1 MLMNPDMDNFMQKFF
16 QANRLEEADV
26 MNIEQLVRQYP
37 FYAPLQYI
45 LAKKYRQV
53 DNIQYK
59 HQITKTAIFFSNP
72 HWLNDLLLSDGI
84 ASSEDS
90 FASAG
95 VNAATEPGLDILPE
109 QNDITQPE
117 DNTEQIID
125 ESPGIEYHEAT
136 DENGVPDDPE
146 VAQPITEAEEERFLA
161 EQEPVSEEP
170 VQDLP
175 TQTDIALHGED
186 SDQKIEQRL
195 NIEPQELSDEN
206 GALHDIELAQPIP
219 EDEKDHFLAEQNES
233 VSQEHISSFNEEPVT
248 GSSQAENNMEMLP
261 DLTELKNTGEPNPE
275 EEVPATDVNF
285 QGSSETISS
294 EPIVSDT
301 AEPLFSP
308 AQPEFPAQEII
319 PAELQEDISQEIIES
334 FPEAVPEDEEATEK
348 HAEFLEPGSG
358 LPEQYEKGNDIA
370 VVDASV
376 EETASGSNSMD
387 LEQAEEKDSS
397 VSGPDMDGGKSNTV
411 LEKTEVERPAGNLSV
426 KFIKLVP
433 SPPPDSGSL
442 PLVPIEPLY
451 AVDYFAS
458 QGIKL
463 KEEDG
468 KDKLSQKLRSFT
480 EWLKTMKRI
489 HPEKLEQEMDPQTS
503 TVIQHIAE
511 HSNELEDVVTE
522 AMAEVYARQGL
533 RNKAAEVYQ
542 KLSLLNPNKR
552 AYFAARISK
561 LNET

>member
-1 MLMNPDMDNFMQKFF
+1 
-16 QANRLEEADV
+16 
-26 MNIEQLVRQYP
+26 
-37 FYAPLQYI
+37 
-45 LAKKYRQV
+45 
-53 DNIQYK
+53 
-59 HQITKTAIFFSNP
+59 
-72 HWLNDLLLSDGI
+72 
-84 ASSEDS
+84 
-90 FASAG
+90 
-95 VNAATEPGLDILPE
+95 
-109 QNDITQPE
+109 
-117 DNTEQIID
+117 
-125 ESPGIEYHEAT
+125 
-136 DENGVPDDPE
+136 
-146 VAQPITEAEEERFLA
+146 
-161 EQEPVSEEP
+161 
-170 VQDLP
+170 
-175 TQTDIALHGED
+175 
-186 SDQKIEQRL
+186 
-195 NIEPQELSDEN
+195 
-206 GALHDIELAQPIP
+206 
-219 EDEKDHFLAEQNES
+219 
-233 VSQEHISSFNEEPVT
+233 
-248 GSSQAENNMEMLP
+248 
-261 DLTELKNTGEPNPE
+261 
-275 EEVPATDVNF
+275 
-285 QGSSETISS
+285 
-294 EPIVSDT
+294 
-301 AEPLFSP
+301 
-308 AQPEFPAQEII
+308 
-319 PAELQEDISQEIIES
+319 
-334 FPEAVPEDEEATEK
+334 
-348 HAEFLEPGSG
+348 
-358 LPEQYEKGNDIA
+358 
-370 VVDASV
+370 
-376 EETASGSNSMD
+376 
-387 LEQAEEKDSS
+387 
-397 VSGPDMDGGKSNTV
+397 MDGGKSNTV